1 MFATLLYFAG
11 VDILV
16 AKEQP
21 GHSNIKMTLEVYTHL
36 DKQHKRTSMSTLDDF
51 LLRRTRYRHRETS
64 IMTYTEKMSQD
75 VKSAFERCVEY
86 ISQMEGVQQIYLF
99 GSYAY
104 GEPRENSDIDMLVI
118 VEDGINTLKTMQK
131 ISLDLCDIEIG
142 IDVIA
147 DTDSDFR
154 ERSAPD
160 RFTLQRDI
168 KDNGV
173 LIYG

>member
-1 MFATLLYFAG
+1 
-11 VDILV
+11 
-16 AKEQP
+16 
-21 GHSNIKMTLEVYTHL
+21 MTH
-36 DKQHKRTSMSTLDDF
+36 
-51 LLRRTRYRHRETS
+51 
-64 IMTYTEKMSQD
+64 IGKMSHD
-75 VKSAFERCVEY
+75 VKTAFDRCVEH
-86 ISQMEGVQQIYLF
+86 ISQMEGVLQIYLF

-104 GEPRENSDIDMLVI
+104 GEPRENSDIDILVI

-147 DTDSDFR
+147 DTDSGFR
-154 ERSAPD
+154 ERSASD

-173 LIYG
+173 LVYG

>member
-1 MFATLLYFAG
+1 
-11 VDILV
+11 
-16 AKEQP
+16 
-21 GHSNIKMTLEVYTHL
+21 MTH
-36 DKQHKRTSMSTLDDF
+36 
-51 LLRRTRYRHRETS
+51 
-64 IMTYTEKMSQD
+64 IGKMSQD

-86 ISQMEGVQQIYLF
+86 ISQMEGVLQIYLF